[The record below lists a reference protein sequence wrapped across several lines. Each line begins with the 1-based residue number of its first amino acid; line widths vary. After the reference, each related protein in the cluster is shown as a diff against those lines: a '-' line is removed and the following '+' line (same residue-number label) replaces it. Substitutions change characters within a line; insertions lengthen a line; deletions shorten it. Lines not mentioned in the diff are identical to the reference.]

1 MKKKWLV
8 TLMIILALSILV
20 ACTEEDETKE
30 DPEEIVPVETTE
42 VNIGD
47 LITEKTSHGRV
58 SPKKMA
64 PVMAGMVGEVD
75 TLEVANG
82 DEVEEDDLIATIKTP
97 MGEQE
102 IKAPVAGEVMNIEVD
117 EGDITTE
124 EDPIAMIVDMEELT
138 IEFSVTDRIRSLFD
152 ADETYTVEVNK
163 EEYKVTI
170 DTIHS
175 LPNDTGLYTVET
187 TIKNKNRQIL
197 PGMVGKIIL
206 PEKKTADVLLL
217 PTEAIM
223 EDSEGSYLYMIKDGE
238 AVRKAVDIIER
249 QSNQT
254 AFDGEVEE
262 GDEVIING
270 QLTVSDGQRIEVVE
284 EENAS

>member
-187 TIKNKNRQIL
+187 TIKNKDRQIL